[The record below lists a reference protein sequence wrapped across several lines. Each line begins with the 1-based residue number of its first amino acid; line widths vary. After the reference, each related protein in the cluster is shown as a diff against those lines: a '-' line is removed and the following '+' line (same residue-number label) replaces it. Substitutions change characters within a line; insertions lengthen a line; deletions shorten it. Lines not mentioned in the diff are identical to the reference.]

1 MSRTWF
7 GGRRR
12 DCPLIFCAARVTLST
27 SFDMA
32 KSSTLV
38 VMKLGVII
46 GVLLVSAVAGA
57 DEDYEGQLD
66 RSRAHPAPLA
76 GLERAHVGPPRWC
89 GRMKE
94 RDESWAGSIANSMQ
108 EYRGGHY
115 QQSSLVRSAQL
126 VCNAPNRPAAQH
138 AAAEILQYWIN
149 ETGLSEADAIASLA
163 ARFDGDAF
171 EASHDQ
177 LCQQLGDGDSDDD
190 DTGYDTDLSE
200 RVAKVHRSGEHGHG
214 HSHGHA
220 KPSRPGGKKLDTA
233 RKELLGC
240 NGDPLWL
247 RLSPNAD
254 ELAPYVDRG
263 PVEQDTLARAAW
275 ILNGA
280 KKALDPAERPER
292 VLVRYVVDQFTLH
305 SVTTDQLMRVLDAAP
320 YKGNVYARAV
330 VLETSGAIKLW
341 AARYEAAVAA
351 KIGDPAWKELLVT
364 APQRGA
370 AAWHAAADKY
380 KDALAHSDA
389 FAENLDEGCKKQ
401 LWADFVPIVKK
412 LKHDNVRVLRQS
424 ISDDP
429 IVGVLLDRLMNCLV
443 VEGEEA
449 PAQTLGHL
457 VEEVRVMVGPQMAA
471 YYASIDALDKLDKL
485 HVKPSDLP
493 YPATPLEHDDGE
505 VDGVGSEEGVIASVT
520 KSKIGLHIAFV
531 QSRVQ
536 TMSQKCVET
545 NRVDR
550 VRPDGKL
557 IYRQECHDTGLVWSD
572 TTPRPLDVRVPY
584 GAGLQ
589 AGRYAKFDDEDA
601 SDVIPITVFSDK
613 VGKHLIAFAGVPLE

>member
-1 MSRTWF
+1 MPTNR
-7 GGRRR
+7 
-12 DCPLIFCAARVTLST
+12 ARPIAQIIGHFRNLHG
-27 SFDMA
+27 DLA
-32 KSSTLV
+32 ESSKLV

-46 GVLLVSAVAGA
+46 GVLLVSAVAVA

-66 RSRAHPAPLA
+66 RSLVHPAPLA

-89 GRMKE
+89 GRMKD
-94 RDESWAGSIANSMQ
+94 RDDGWAGSMTSTMQ

-115 QQSSLVRSAQL
+115 SQSSLIRSAQI

-149 ETGLSEADAIASLA
+149 ETGLSESDAISSLA

-177 LCQQLGDGDSDDD
+177 LCQQLGDDNNDDD
-190 DTGYDTDLSE
+190 DDNGYDSELSE
-200 RVAKVHRSGEHGHG
+200 RVAKVHHSDEGGGHGHGHG
-214 HSHGHA
+214 HSGHA
-220 KPSRPGGKKLDTA
+220 KPSHPGGKKLDTA

-240 NGDPLWL
+240 NGDPLWM

-254 ELAPYVDRG
+254 ELAPYIDRG
-263 PVEQDTLARAAW
+263 PVEQDALARAAW
-275 ILNGA
+275 ILNSS

-292 VLVRYVVDQFTLH
+292 VLVRYVIDQFTIH
-305 SVTTDQLMRVLDAAP
+305 TVTTDQLMHVLDAAP
-320 YKGNVYARAV
+320 YKGNAYARAV

-389 FAENLDEGCKKQ
+389 FAKNLDEGCKKQ
-401 LWADFVPIVKK
+401 LWADFLPIVKK
-412 LKHDNVRVLRQS
+412 LKHDNARALRQS

-429 IVGVLLDRLMNCLV
+429 IVGVLLERLMNCLV
-443 VEGEEA
+443 VEGEVA
-449 PAQTLGHL
+449 PAQTLDHL
-457 VEEVRVMVGPQMAA
+457 ASEVRVMGGPQMAA
-471 YYASIDALDKLDKL
+471 YYAAMDALDKIDKL
-485 HVKPSDLP
+485 HVKASDLP
-493 YPATPLEHDDGE
+493 YPAEPLEHDDGKI
-505 VDGVGSEEGVIASVT
+505 DDVGSEEGVIASVT
-520 KSKIGLHIAFV
+520 KSKKGLHIEFV
-531 QSRVQ
+531 KTRVQ

-557 IYRQECHDTGLVWSD
+557 IYRQECHDTGLVWSN
-572 TTPRPLDVRVPY
+572 TTPLPLDVRVPY

-589 AGRYAKFDDEDA
+589 AGRYARFDDTDGD
-601 SDVIPITVFSDK
+601 DVIPIVVFSDK
-613 VGKHLIAFAGVPLE
+613 IGKHLIAFAGLPLE